1 MRRPLWSCSL
11 GKKHS
16 LIIARIYPNLAQS
29 SGLLEAQEQEPNLYK
44 DWKIFRSSNR
54 SAFLIVGIGHYLP
67 TLDLFRV
74 ESNPSNAL
82 HIKIHLNLEIV
93 SPIHPLWD
101 FDPEVVSFG
110 AGGIIWCL
118 IKTGSMSSPPHI
130 NIVFKSRLL
139 RLSHGSNLTHDTYT
153 LHRSEIKSLKSLTN
167 CLLFSNVSTTV
178 NVSVSKVRIIGKI
191 RMYTSKLQIKKI
203 WHSLYD

>member
-1 MRRPLWSCSL
+1 MRCILKFIWT
-11 GKKHS
+11 
-16 LIIARIYPNLAQS
+16 
-29 SGLLEAQEQEPNLYK
+29 
-44 DWKIFRSSNR
+44 WK
-54 SAFLIVGIGHYLP
+54 
-67 TLDLFRV
+67 LF
-74 ESNPSNAL
+74 
-82 HIKIHLNLEIV
+82 

-153 LHRSEIKSLKSLTN
+153 LHESEIKLLELLICY
-167 CLLFSNVSTTV
+167 CLLFSNVNTTI
-178 NVSVSKVRIIGKI
+178 NVSVSKVRSIDKI
-191 RMYTSKLQIKKI
+191 RMYQNYIAEKIVTAYMTSQNESTNSCHELLIPHSSDKI
-203 WHSLYD
+203 PW

>member
-1 MRRPLWSCSL
+1 M
-11 GKKHS
+11 
-16 LIIARIYPNLAQS
+16 
-29 SGLLEAQEQEPNLYK
+29 
-44 DWKIFRSSNR
+44 
-54 SAFLIVGIGHYLP
+54 
-67 TLDLFRV
+67 

-93 SPIHPLWD
+93 FTDSSA

-153 LHRSEIKSLKSLTN
+153 LHESEIKLLELLICY
-167 CLLFSNVSTTV
+167 CLLFSNVSTTI
-178 NVSVSKVRIIGKI
+178 NVSVSKVRSIDKI
-191 RMYTSKLQIKKI
+191 RMYQNYIAEKIVTAYMTSQNESTNSCHELLIPHSSDKI
-203 WHSLYD
+203 P